1 MINPKPIEEE
11 IRTSYLEYAMSVIVS
26 RAIPDARDG
35 LKPVQRRIL
44 YAMNELSFTHTNPYR
59 KSARIVG
66 ETMGKYHPHGDM
78 AIYDALARMARDY
91 SMRYTLIDGQGNFGS
106 VDGDEPAAMR
116 YTEARMDEL
125 AEQMLVDIE
134 KNTVPFR
141 LNFDGSLE
149 EPEYFPS
156 VIPQLLL
163 NGTSGIAVGMATN
176 MLPHN
181 LNEVGNAV
189 IQLVK
194 NPDST
199 VADLMQHIKGP
210 DFPTGG
216 IAYVGSEL
224 LEAYKSGRGKV
235 RSRGEVSL
243 KEDKRIIITSLPYE
257 VNKAKFV
264 ESIAELVKNEVIN
277 GVTDIRDESDRD
289 GTRIVLKVRDN
300 DTRELI
306 VNLLYERTQLEKSI
320 GIINLVLLDNQPR
333 IMGLKELLTVFVN
346 HRLDIITKRS
356 EFDLEKNRKR
366 EHILYGLEKA
376 LSSLDEIIDLIR
388 KSQDPGEAKAK
399 LMERFEFTE
408 AQTVAI
414 LDIRLQR
421 LTSIEI
427 QSVRDELETIKK
439 KIEELTDIIGNEDTR
454 RNIVIEEMQA
464 VMKKFG
470 DKRKTEIVIGEIES
484 RSIEDLIPVEES
496 IVILTEGGFLKRV
509 SLEEY
514 RSQKRGGKGTAGA
527 NWKDDMIM
535 SAVACTSH
543 DFVYYFTN
551 QGRVLMGKAYMI
563 EKKGRVSGGT
573 HVTSLLGL
581 QEGETVRMLMKAE
594 QVEQGYVTIIT
605 RRGKIKKIDAR
616 SIRKVRRNGIRVIT
630 LEDGDEV
637 ISVHQVTGNTKMFV
651 VSSDAKA
658 SVFML
663 DEVRA
668 SGRGSMGVRAIRLKK
683 GQRVISSFPAEDNM
697 YVMSVSKKGLG
708 KRTSVR
714 DFPVHHRG
722 SAGILIYKTS
732 NRSGKLVSVLP
743 VVDGDEL
750 LVISTRKIIR
760 TKIDDVR
767 ILSRTTSGVKIM
779 NLDSDD
785 SVSTVSRIEVSDQG
799 D

>member
-44 YAMNELSFTHTNPYR
+44 YAMNELSFTHNNPYR

-66 ETMGKYHPHGDM
+66 ETMGKYHPHGDS
-78 AIYDALARMARDY
+78 AIYEALARMARDF

-125 AEQMLVDIE
+125 AEQMLIDIE
-134 KNTVPFR
+134 KKTVPFR

-181 LNEVGNAV
+181 LNEIGKAV
-189 IQLVK
+189 IQLVR

-216 IAYVGSEL
+216 IAYVGSDL
-224 LEAYKSGRGKV
+224 LSAYKTGRGKV
-235 RSRGEVSL
+235 RSRGEISL

-257 VNKAKFV
+257 TNKARLV
-264 ESIAELVKNEVIN
+264 ENIAELVKNDVIS
-277 GVTDIRDESDRD
+277 GITDIRDESDRE
-289 GTRIVLKVRDN
+289 GIRIVLKIRDN
-300 DTRELI
+300 DARNLI
-306 VNLLYERTQLEKSI
+306 VNQLYERTQLEKSI
-320 GIINLVLLDNQPR
+320 GIINLVLLDNVPR
-333 IMGLKELLTVFVN
+333 IMGLKELLSVFID

-356 EFDLEKNRKR
+356 EFDLKKNRDR
-366 EHILYGLEKA
+366 EHILIGLEKA
-376 LSSLDEIIDLIR
+376 LSSLDQIIDMIR
-388 KSQDPGEAKAK
+388 KSVDPKEAKDK
-399 LMERFEFTE
+399 LIREFEFSE
-408 AQTVAI
+408 VQAAAI

-421 LTSIEI
+421 LTSMEI
-427 QSVRDELETIKK
+427 QSVRDELADIKK
-439 KIEELTDIIGNEDTR
+439 KIEELSDIIGSETTR
-454 RNIVIEEMQA
+454 RNIIVSEMET
-464 VMKKFG
+464 VMKKYG
-470 DKRKTEIVIGEIES
+470 DKRRTTIVMGEIEE

-527 NWKDDMIM
+527 NWKEDLIV
-535 SAVACTSH
+535 SAVSCTSH
-543 DFVYYFTN
+543 DVVYYFTN
-551 QGRVLMGKAYMI
+551 QGRVLMGKAYEI

-573 HVTSLLGL
+573 HVSSLLNL
-581 QEGETVRMLMKAE
+581 QEGETARMLMKGE
-594 QVEQGYVTIIT
+594 QVENGYVAIIT
-605 RRGKIKKIDAR
+605 SNGKIKKIDAK
-616 SIRKVRRNGIRVIT
+616 SIKKVRSNGIRVIT
-630 LEDGDEV
+630 LEGDDEV
-637 ISVHQVTGNTKMFV
+637 ISVHQVVGDAKMFV

-663 DEVRA
+663 DEVRT

-683 GQRVISSFPAEDNM
+683 GNKVISSFPADDHM
-697 YVMSVSKKGLG
+697 YVMSLSEKGLG
-708 KRTSVR
+708 KRTKVSE
-714 DFPVHHRG
+714 FPVHHRG
-722 SAGILIYKTS
+722 GSGILIYKTS
-732 NRSGKLVSVLP
+732 KRSGKLVSVLP
-743 VVDGDEL
+743 VEDGDEL
-750 LVISTRKIIR
+750 LVISTKKIIR
-760 TKIDDVR
+760 TKVGDFR

-779 NLDSDD
+779 NLDTGDN
-785 SVSTVSRIEVSDQG
+785 VITVSRIEASDQ
-799 D
+799 

>member
-44 YAMNELSFTHTNPYR
+44 YAMNELSFTHNNPYR

-106 VDGDEPAAMR
+106 IDGDEPAAMR

-134 KNTVPFR
+134 KQTVPFR

-176 MLPHN
+176 MVPHN
-181 LNEVGNAV
+181 LREIGNAV
-189 IQLVK
+189 IQLVN
-194 NPDST
+194 NPEST
-199 VADLMQHIKGP
+199 VADLMQHIRGP

-216 IAYVGSEL
+216 IAYVGSDL
-224 LEAYKSGRGKV
+224 LSAYKTGRGKV
-235 RSRGEVSL
+235 RSRGEISL
-243 KEDKRIIITSLPYE
+243 NEEKRIIITSLPYE
-257 VNKAKFV
+257 TNKAKLV
-264 ESIAELVKNEVIN
+264 EGIAELVKNEVIN
-277 GVTDIRDESDRD
+277 GITDIRDESDRE
-289 GTRIVLKVRDN
+289 GIRIVLKVRDN
-300 DTRELI
+300 DARNLI
-306 VNLLYERTQLEKSI
+306 VNQLYERTQLEKSI

-333 IMGLKELLTVFVN
+333 IMGLKELLSVFID

-356 EFDLEKNRKR
+356 EFDLKKNRDR
-366 EHILYGLEKA
+366 EHILTGLEKA
-376 LSSLDEIIDLIR
+376 LSSLDQIIDMIR
-388 KSQDPGEAKAK
+388 KSRDPKEAKK
-399 LMERFEFTE
+399 SLIEDFEFSE
-408 AQTVAI
+408 AQATAI

-421 LTSIEI
+421 LTSMEI
-427 QSVRDELETIKK
+427 QSVRDELAEIKK
-439 KIEELTDIIGNEDTR
+439 KIEELTDIIGNESTR
-454 RNIVIEEMQA
+454 RGIIVSEMET
-464 VMKKFG
+464 VMKKYG
-470 DKRKTEIVIGEIES
+470 DDRRTTIVMGEIEE
-484 RSIEDLIPVEES
+484 RNIEDLIPVEES
-496 IVILTEGGFLKRV
+496 ILILTEGGFVKRV

-514 RSQKRGGKGTAGA
+514 RSQKRGGKGTSGA
-527 NWKDDMIM
+527 SWKDDMIT
-535 SAVACTSH
+535 SAISCTSH
-543 DFVYYFTN
+543 DVVYYFTN
-551 QGRVLMGKAYMI
+551 QGRVLMGKAYEI

-573 HVTSLLGL
+573 NVGSILSL
-581 QEGETVRMLMKAE
+581 QEGENVRMLMRGQQAE
-594 QVEQGYVTIIT
+594 KGYVVIVTSK
-605 RRGKIKKIDAR
+605 GKVKKIEAK

-630 LEDGDEV
+630 LEEGDEV
-637 ISVHQVTGNTKMFV
+637 ISVHQVEGNAKMFV

-683 GQRVISSFPAEDNM
+683 GQNVISSFPAEDHM
-697 YVMSVSKKGLG
+697 YVMSLSEKGLG
-708 KRTSVR
+708 KRTRVGE
-714 DFPVHHRG
+714 FPVHHRG

-732 NRSGKLVSVLP
+732 RRSGKLISVLP
-743 VVDGDEL
+743 VENDDEL
-750 LVISTRKIIR
+750 LVISTKKIIR
-760 TKIDDVR
+760 TRINDVR

-779 NLDSDD
+779 DLEKGD
-785 SVSTVSRIEVSDQG
+785 SVMTASRIEPSDQ
-799 D
+799 